1 MIAFTTPYITKRA
14 IVCFHPAFIIVD
26 WAYPTCRITLDKDG
40 LKAASFHPRRWQNP
54 CLVVRKT
61 RVLVHTFEEKH
72 TRKKCARAK
81 RAGFFSFFSPP
92 RYLLYPPARFILL
105 HLLLSLSLILLNSFV
120 SPPPRCH
127 NKPLV
132 YSESSLSTILT
143 FCSLSSV
150 STILNR
156 SFSLSPSLRFTIPFM
171 HERLYSLRFIL
182 DLLVDDRV
190 KLCLK
195 FSSFPSM
202 MDGSFEELKER
213 VFDYAWVW
221 MSFFLNFIRNFALWL
236 SFNLKL
242 VKTKRFDL

>member
-1 MIAFTTPYITKRA
+1 MCTREKGRIFLFLFPSTLP
-14 IVCFHPAFIIVD
+14 FISPGTF
-26 WAYPTCRITLDKDG
+26 YTS
-40 LKAASFHPRRWQNP
+40 AS
-54 CLVVRKT
+54 
-61 RVLVHTFEEKH
+61 
-72 TRKKCARAK
+72 
-81 RAGFFSFFSPP
+81 SSS
-92 RYLLYPPARFILL
+92 
-105 HLLLSLSLILLNSFV
+105 SLSLILLNSFV

-156 SFSLSPSLRFTIPFM
+156 SFSFSLSLRFTIPFM
-171 HERLYSLRFIL
+171 HERLYSLCFIL

-213 VFDYAWVW
+213 VFDWVW
-221 MSFFLNFIRNFALWL
+221 TSFFLNFIRNFALWL
-236 SFNLKL
+236 SFNQL

>member
-40 LKAASFHPRRWQNP
+40 LKAASFHPRCIGKICVSSYEKLE
-54 CLVVRKT
+54 CLCIRLKRNTRGRNVHARKGQDFSLSFPLHVT
-61 RVLVHTFEEKH
+61 FYIPRHVLYF
-72 TRKKCARAK
+72 C
-81 RAGFFSFFSPP
+81 
-92 RYLLYPPARFILL
+92 I
-105 HLLLSLSLILLNSFV
+105 LLLSLSLSLLNSFV

-171 HERLYSLRFIL
+171 HERLYSLCFIL

-202 MDGSFEELKER
+202 MDGSFEELKKR
-213 VFDYAWVW
+213 VFD
-221 MSFFLNFIRNFALWL
+221 
-236 SFNLKL
+236 
-242 VKTKRFDL
+242 